1 MAEPISW
8 RLDRSSLTVASL
20 HEDPGDKQ
28 YWLSKTP
35 RERLEAMELMRQI
48 LYGYD
53 PAAARLQRI
62 FTVAELA

>member
-8 RLDRSSLTVASL
+8 KLDRSSLTVASL

-35 RERLEAMELMRQI
+35 RERLEAMDLS
-48 LYGYD
+48 
-53 PAAARLQRI
+53 
-62 FTVAELA
+62 